1 MDERKIFIGSGI
13 GPSPPGI
20 FREMQI
26 SKKRLASHC
35 DIGNIV
41 PMKQTTKTKTVV
53 RVQIGARMEKTLVK
67 TLKAL
72 AEYLDLSL
80 GDLLEG
86 ITLHALEGKP
96 PFSKQTLGHIRKLR
110 TIYVLE
116 LTARDSHR
124 LVEEHHASN

>member
-1 MDERKIFIGSGI
+1 MGFLCPRPHSGK
-13 GPSPPGI
+13 GKSD
-20 FREMQI
+20 FLLSFENY
-26 SKKRLASHC
+26 LALYR
-35 DIGNIV
+35 DIGNII
-41 PMKQTTKTKTVV
+41 PMKQTGKMKTVE

-86 ITLHALEGKP
+86 ITLHALEGKS
-96 PFSKQTLGHIRKLR
+96 PFSTQTLSHIKKMR
-110 TIYVLE
+110 TIYGLE

-124 LVEEHHASN
+124 LVEENHAGN

>member
-1 MDERKIFIGSGI
+1 MKQSA
-13 GPSPPGI
+13 S
-20 FREMQI
+20 
-26 SKKRLASHC
+26 SKK
-35 DIGNIV
+35 V
-41 PMKQTTKTKTVV
+41 E
-53 RVQIGARMEKTLVK
+53 RVQLGARMEKTLVK

-96 PFSKQTLGHIRKLR
+96 PFSPQTLSQIKKMRA
-110 TIYVLE
+110 IYRLE

-124 LVEEHHASN
+124 LVENKDG